1 MQRDK
6 KRVYLGGAH
15 PTLLVSISEPTND
28 LPRHVTF
35 KISTPLLVSFHIMP
49 SKRMLVPGSH
59 APKSCVSVHTPTER
73 CIFALSIN
81 SSDILLLLLLIV
93 FVVVVVVLEGIS
105 SSMPISFSSLYSSF
119 ELSAELLSPQFVS
132 VTLFKLFVGVGVF
145 EPLLFSNNRDDED
158 VDVEHEA
165 ELFRLFRLLLLL
177 FVMFKVESSSL
188 NFSN

>member
-1 MQRDK
+1 
-6 KRVYLGGAH
+6 
-15 PTLLVSISEPTND
+15 
-28 LPRHVTF
+28 
-35 KISTPLLVSFHIMP
+35 
-49 SKRMLVPGSH
+49 
-59 APKSCVSVHTPTER
+59 
-73 CIFALSIN
+73 
-81 SSDILLLLLLIV
+81 
-93 FVVVVVVLEGIS
+93 VVVVVLEGIS

-165 ELFRLFRLLLLL
+165 ELFRLFRLLL